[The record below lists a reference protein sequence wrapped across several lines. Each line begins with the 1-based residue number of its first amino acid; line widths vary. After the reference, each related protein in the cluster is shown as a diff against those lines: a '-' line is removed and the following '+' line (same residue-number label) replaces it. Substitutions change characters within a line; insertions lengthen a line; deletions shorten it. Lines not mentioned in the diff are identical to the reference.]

1 MEQKLDK
8 LSKMN
13 ERFRK
18 AGIRLRMIML
28 VCLNLSNSWTNLSQ
42 FYSDLSQD
50 WTIRINLWKISKI
63 EKGQSK
69 FGKD

>member
-28 VCLNLSNSWTNLSQ
+28 VFLNLSNSWTNLSQ